1 MLTVTQKGKNRIDL
15 ELSGKLDTDEM
26 KVALDEI
33 INKSEGIEHGKML
46 YRIHDFNIP
55 TMGALGVEL
64 KNLPG
69 LYRTFKEFDRVA
81 VVSNKKWIRKVSEF
95 EGALI
100 PGIDIK
106 AFDPGSETEAE
117 AWLMESAT
125 ASAHS

>member
-1 MLTVTQKGKNRIDL
+1 MLTVTQKGRNRIDL

-26 KVALDEI
+26 KIALDEI

-46 YRIHDFNIP
+46 YRIHNFNIP

-81 VVSNKKWIRKVSEF
+81 VVSDKKWIRRVSEF
-95 EGALI
+95 EGALL
-100 PGIDIK
+100 PGIDIR
-106 AFDPGSETEAE
+106 AFDVGNENEAE
-117 AWLMESAT
+117 AWLVEEAT
-125 ASAHS
+125 ATENL

>member
-1 MLTVTQKGKNRIDL
+1 MLTVTQKGKNRLDL
-15 ELSGKLDTDEM
+15 ELSGKLDSDEM
-26 KVALDEI
+26 KIAMDEI
-33 INKSEGIEHGKML
+33 INKSEGIEHGQML

-64 KNLPG
+64 RNLPG

-81 VVSNKKWIRKVSEF
+81 VVSDKKWIRKVSEF

-106 AFDPGSETEAE
+106 AFDSNSESEAE
-117 AWLMESAT
+117 AWLLEAAIT
-125 ASAHS
+125 AEHS